1 MKVIADVAVELQQ
14 QPLLFLLSV
23 EIPFWLSL
31 F

>member
-14 QPLLFLLSV
+14 QLLLFLLSV